1 MRVSVCVLALV
12 VFGGFFAAPA
22 WSDSPKAE
30 PDKKK
35 PDPNRL
41 KGMKAAVVDI
51 EAGKLKLKY
60 PPLPAPVWQGRYV
73 DLLKKECGVEWET
86 VRAAADLIAEMGGY
100 DDVMIVEIEHRFGK
114 GILEKLQKKAEA
126 ESRESKEKK

>member
-1 MRVSVCVLALV
+1 MRVLICVLALV
-12 VFGGFFAAPA
+12 VFGGFFAAPVR
-22 WSDSPKAE
+22 SDSPKAE

-35 PDPNRL
+35 PDPDRL
-41 KGMKAAVVDI
+41 KGMKAAVADI

-60 PPLPAPVWQGRYV
+60 MPLPAPPWQGRYV
-73 DLLKKECGVEWET
+73 ELLRKECGVEWET
-86 VRAAADLIAEMGGY
+86 VEKATADLIAEMGGY

-126 ESRESKEKK
+126 DFRKEK

>member
-1 MRVSVCVLALV
+1 LALV
-12 VFGGFFAAPA
+12 VFGGFFAAPT

-41 KGMKAAVVDI
+41 KGMKAAVADI

-60 PPLPAPVWQGRYV
+60 PPLPDPVWQERYV
-73 DLLKKECGVEWET
+73 ELLKKECGVEWET
-86 VRAAADLIAEMGGY
+86 VNEATADQIAEMGGY
-100 DDVMIVEIEHRFGK
+100 DGVIILEIEYRFGK

-126 ESRESKEKK
+126 EFRKSKGEK